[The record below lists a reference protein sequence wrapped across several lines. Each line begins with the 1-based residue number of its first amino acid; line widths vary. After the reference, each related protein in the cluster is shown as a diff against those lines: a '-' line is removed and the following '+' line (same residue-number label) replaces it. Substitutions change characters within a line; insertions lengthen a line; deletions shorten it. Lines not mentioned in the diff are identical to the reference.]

1 MPKKGQPVKFGTIKK
16 ERYLKLLREGGRRGA
31 SAKTIGIHRETVR
44 AHMKADKDFAK
55 AVNQAETEAHEL
67 IEDALFQAA
76 LAGNVTAQQVYLYN
90 RMPDK
95 WADRRRLEHTGKPG
109 EPVKIEVSYEGS
121 ATKGGAEEAARE
133 AG

>member
-1 MPKKGQPVKFGTIKK
+1 MPKKGQLAKLDTIKK
-16 ERYLKLLREGGRRGA
+16 EKYLDLLREGGRRGA
-31 SAKTIGIHRETVR
+31 SAKVVGVHRHTI
-44 AHMKADKDFAK
+44 ANHMKKDKAFAK
-55 AVNQAETEAHEL
+55 AVSEAEMEAHEL

-109 EPVKIEVSYEGS
+109 EPVKIEVSYEGRN
-121 ATKGGAEEAARE
+121 TKSRAKGSSPKAS
-133 AG
+133 